1 MRLTILLISNIIDRY
16 IVKKEVISLIVKKAE
31 QYNRIYYTSAFFDEF
46 NKIVHEKNGK
56 GQYNKWLKRD
66 LLNLDGR
73 GLACLKMKDF
83 EALKE
88 TEPKLYCIRY
98 TQSKKN
104 PRVIF
109 FCKDG
114 EHYYLLHC
122 FLERKT
128 SDYKEAIKTAYER
141 IKFI

>member
-1 MRLTILLISNIIDRY
+1 MDKYTT
-16 IVKKEVISLIVKKAE
+16 KKEVSCLIVKKADKY
-31 QYNRIYYTSAFFDEF
+31 QRIYYIGAFFDEF
-46 NKIVHEKNGK
+46 NKIVHEKQGD

-66 LLNLDGR
+66 LINLDIR
-73 GLACLKMKDF
+73 GLESLKLKDF

-88 TEPKLYCIRY
+88 TDPKLYCIRY

-109 FCKDG
+109 FCKDR

-122 FLERKT
+122 FLERKS